1 MCHIWSAQIFWRCKN
16 YEKLER
22 AAVCR
27 YSGGFTADTFV
38 WDDVVIKSHW
48 LLSSLR
54 SAGLAGDGED
64 NEGVLVCQRRCPTH
78 RSQNQENPV
87 PAQPT
92 WGDQDVEKT
101 TKHSIH
107 SITALL
113 FLPCYWSPSVWGEL
127 KTFVLL
133 IFFIYPISF
142 IDDLM
147 IPQSEEPLVGSEERR
162 LKEIRRHQKGLVHY
176 IHPMKS
182 LRRSLK
188 ATGVHL
194 NSPTQ
199 PIGAQTSS
207 GKLKARHAAKNHL
220 GDLRSHLGSHPLS
233 VYLHFILPFRLLL
246 VIRAARSVK
255 YPHFL
260 NKK

>member
-1 MCHIWSAQIFWRCKN
+1 
-16 YEKLER
+16 
-22 AAVCR
+22 
-27 YSGGFTADTFV
+27 
-38 WDDVVIKSHW
+38 
-48 LLSSLR
+48 
-54 SAGLAGDGED
+54 
-64 NEGVLVCQRRCPTH
+64 
-78 RSQNQENPV
+78 
-87 PAQPT
+87 
-92 WGDQDVEKT
+92 
-101 TKHSIH
+101 
-107 SITALL
+107 
-113 FLPCYWSPSVWGEL
+113 
-127 KTFVLL
+127 
-133 IFFIYPISF
+133 
-142 IDDLM
+142 M

-260 NKK
+260 NIKNNEGGGQKDLMLKLKERKQMLERRTSVTKG